1 MTILV
6 LDTLL
11 ACAHDMP
18 DTAGAATDPAE
29 STDTAGADDTAARF
43 GQAPEP
49 AIEVRPRLSAGDDLG
64 GVEVI
69 DEPAVLTPGRP
80 RPALGNTC
88 HLRTGMT
95 WAWRDRE
102 PALHADLVGC
112 EPGVCDP
119 YEGDTVCTESLPVLC
134 IKQTGAPNP
143 GVPDGFYDGWA
154 DGGVRLSEPVVGC
167 RLDSVDAATDVCR
180 RAFGYGWR
188 MAEFHDGGGGWN
200 WWAHGKIDQVTRAW
214 AHIDDQSANCW
225 NSL

>member
-1 MTILV
+1 MTILI

-11 ACAHDMP
+11 GCAIAASPPPEAGSDTTWAS
-18 DTAGAATDPAE
+18 DTAV
-29 STDTAGADDTAARF
+29 ADDTAGRID
-43 GQAPEP
+43 QAPEP
-49 AIEVRPRLSAGDDLG
+49 AVDVRPTISAGYDFG
-64 GVEVI
+64 NVEVAE
-69 DEPAVLTPGRP
+69 EPEVLTPGRP

-88 HLRTGMT
+88 HLRSGMT

-119 YEGDTVCTESLPVLC
+119 YEGDTVCTEALPVLC

-143 GVPDGFYDGWA
+143 GLPDGFYDGWA
-154 DGGVRLSEPVVGC
+154 DGGIRLTDPVVGC
-167 RLDSVDAATDVCR
+167 RLDSVDAATDTCR

-200 WWAHGKIDQVTRAW
+200 WWAHGKIDRNTRAW
-214 AHIDDQSANCW
+214 AHIDDQDANCW
-225 NSL
+225 NSP